1 MCGGTSNIMVYNI
14 AKGGTIR
21 TSQQTKTSM
30 LDDSTNG
37 NVVKRRFVESFF
49 QIWVNP
55 SKRKFRLACIRHR
68 VDSGPLRPHGKG
80 FQDLA
85 TPKLQNYKKQWRKC
99 ARKRG
104 HAKKC
109 NTLMRLSS
117 NRNICFMHL
126 VQDLILVPLTAW
138 SFLRFHDSI
147 SKSAIHPELS
157 AACQDTRVWRDW
169 SLVSPW
175 FPGPNT

>member
-1 MCGGTSNIMVYNI
+1 
-14 AKGGTIR
+14 
-21 TSQQTKTSM
+21 M

-49 QIWVNP
+49 QIWANP

-85 TPKLQNYKKQWRKC
+85 TPKSQNHKKQWRKC

-109 NTLMRLSS
+109 NTEAALRQHSWVLAASKHVWCACLRIEISVSCILSRIWFLYLS
-117 NRNICFMHL
+117 QHDHFFWFFMIAFQSQQFIL
-126 VQDLILVPLTAW
+126 NSLPPVKILVCGEIG
-138 SFLRFHDSI
+138 R
-147 SKSAIHPELS
+147 
-157 AACQDTRVWRDW
+157 
-169 SLVSPW
+169 
-175 FPGPNT
+175 